1 MLWGAAL
8 YILPVFC
15 YAIATKEVNPMK
27 KREILDLLYELGSA
41 IGLILAG
48 LVLTFC
54 PDVASALVSR
64 LLGWCITLVGIGF
77 GIGALVNRTK
87 AISRGVTAV
96 GLACIGG
103 FLSANPLVLA
113 AFLGKVMGLLILLR
127 GLRELF
133 LAGRRGY
140 GHILGLLIT
149 AAGGALILL
158 PMTAS
163 RLVFSGCGLVI
174 LISGVLM
181 LLEKLRHRQLPPGKP
196 DIIDAL

>member
-1 MLWGAAL
+1 
-8 YILPVFC
+8 
-15 YAIATKEVNPMK
+15 MK
-27 KREILDLLYELGSA
+27 KHEILDLFYELGSSVA
-41 IGLILAG
+41 LILAG

-77 GIGALVNRTK
+77 GIGAIVNRSK
-87 AISRGVTAV
+87 AVRRGVIAV

-113 AFLGKVMGLLILLR
+113 AFVGKLIGLLILLR
-127 GLRELF
+127 GVRELF
-133 LAGRRGY
+133 LAHSRDY
-140 GHILGLLIT
+140 GQILGLVIT
-149 AAGGALILL
+149 LAGAALILL

-174 LISGVLM
+174 LVSGVLM
-181 LLEKLRHRQLPPGKP
+181 LVEKLRRRRLPSGRP
-196 DIIDAL
+196 DIIDV